1 MKFKELQ
8 EKSAAELRKLLTGQQ
23 GALRDFRFRVSAGQ
37 EKNVRHGRAV
47 KQTVARIE
55 MLLRSMD
62 KQ

>member
-8 EKSAAELRKLLTGQQ
+8 EKSETELRKLLIDQH

-47 KQTVARIE
+47 KQMIARIE
-55 MLLRSMD
+55 MLLRSMQ